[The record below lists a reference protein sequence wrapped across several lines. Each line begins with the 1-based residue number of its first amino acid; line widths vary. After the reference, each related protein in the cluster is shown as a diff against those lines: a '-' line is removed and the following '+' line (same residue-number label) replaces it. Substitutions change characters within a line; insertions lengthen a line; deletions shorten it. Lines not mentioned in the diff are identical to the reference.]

1 MKYNL
6 EFLRFFAVILV
17 TFTHTRNNFTG
28 GWEMLV
34 FEDLPKIGTI
44 VLSIISGYLYS
55 EVSFDRKIL
64 FKDKLKKLYI
74 PYLFANSI
82 VIALVLIASAL
93 GYNLLNRYNI
103 DYKIF
108 TEGLFSLTVPP
119 VNPPTYFVR
128 DLFITFLLVDL
139 LKNKNY
145 KVLLIIIP
153 LIVFGKLFIRLDIM
167 LLFSVGII
175 ISKYAS
181 FIKKNYFYILFLLA
195 TSSIIAFLKAPIDI
209 YKYPMA
215 FLLFMT
221 VFQIKMKFYNVGSFT
236 YLLHLYHSPI
246 IVFTAFFL
254 KMDNPIL
261 YVIVQIL
268 AAISGV
274 FLLYTITRFIKPLRI
289 LSGGK

>member
-82 VIALVLIASAL
+82 VIALVLIASVL

-103 DYKIF
+103 DYKLF

>member
-55 EVSFDRKIL
+55 EISFDRKIL

-103 DYKIF
+103 DYKLF

-181 FIKKNYFYILFLLA
+181 FIKKNYFYILFLLV

-254 KMDNPIL
+254 KIDNPIL

>member
-82 VIALVLIASAL
+82 VIALVLIASVL

-103 DYKIF
+103 DYKLF

-175 ISKYAS
+175 ISKYAY

>member
-103 DYKIF
+103 DYKLF

-274 FLLYTITRFIKPLRI
+274 FLLYTIMRFIKPLRI

>member
-103 DYKIF
+103 DYKLF

-181 FIKKNYFYILFLLA
+181 FIKKNYFYILFLFA